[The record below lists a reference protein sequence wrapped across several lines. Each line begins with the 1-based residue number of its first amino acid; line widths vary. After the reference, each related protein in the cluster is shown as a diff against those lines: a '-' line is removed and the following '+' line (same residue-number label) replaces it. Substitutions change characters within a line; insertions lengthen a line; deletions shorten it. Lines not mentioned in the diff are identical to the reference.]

1 MLPERTLRRPA
12 LITLAIVA
20 FALIGL
26 SLWQLQ
32 AATAGLDIRRLTLG
46 GAPATVYAPA
56 AGPPGPV
63 VVIAHGFAGSQ
74 QLMQAFAVALA
85 GRGYVAVTYDLS
97 GHGRNPAPLSGDVT
111 KETGATRTLVAEL
124 ERVAAAARPLGDG
137 RLAVLGHSMAS
148 DIVVRF
154 AKAHPEVTATV
165 AVSMFS
171 REVTATEPR
180 NLLVIVGDWEG
191 FLKSEAL
198 RAVGLAVPAGA
209 AEPGRTYGDPAA
221 GTGRRAAFA
230 PFVEHVGVL
239 YSPLSLREAA
249 DWLDATFA
257 RPSPP
262 DWLPGHRGLW
272 FALLIAGII
281 ALARPVAELLP
292 VVTPDPAGAGLG
304 WKTLGPLLAAAAVGT
319 PLILRVLPTHVLPV
333 LVADYI
339 AAHFAMFGLLMAAGL
354 ALVRRR
360 SPAKQPPA
368 RLSVSA
374 LALGAALWTLY
385 TVGAFGSALDSYAVS
400 FVPPASRGTV
410 IAALLVGT
418 GLYFLS
424 DEWLTRGPGAAR
436 FAYPVAKLAFLLSLA
451 LAVSLDFGRLFFLV
465 IVMPVILLLFLV
477 FGLLSR
483 WAYRRTNHPFVPAI
497 ANAAFF
503 ATAIGVT
510 FPMLSG

>member
-1 MLPERTLRRPA
+1 MRRPA

-32 AATAGLDIRRLTLG
+32 AATAGVDIRRLTLAG
-46 GAPATVYAPA
+46 VPATIFTPA
-56 AGPPGPV
+56 AGPRGPA

-97 GHGRNPAPLSGDVT
+97 GHGRNPAPLSGDVS

-124 ERVAAAARPLGDG
+124 ERVAAAARSLGDG

-154 AKAHPEVTATV
+154 AKTHPEVAATI

-198 RAVGLAVPAGA
+198 RVVGLAAPEGA
-209 AEPGRTYGDPAA
+209 QPGRTYGDPVA

-239 YSPLSLREAA
+239 YSPLSLQEAA
-249 DWLDATFA
+249 KWLDAAFA
-257 RPSPP
+257 RPYPG
-262 DWLPGHRGLW
+262 DWNPGHRGLW

-304 WKTLGPLLAAAAVGT
+304 WRTLGPLLAVATVGT
-319 PLILRVLPTHVLPV
+319 PLILRILPTHVLPV

-339 AAHFAMFGLLMAAGL
+339 AAHFATFGLVSAAGL

-360 SPAKQPPA
+360 SPAKQSPA
-368 RLSVSA
+368 RLSMSA
-374 LALGAALWTLY
+374 LAVGVAVWTLY
-385 TVGAFGSALDSYAVS
+385 ILGAFGSALDTYAVS
-400 FVPPASRGTV
+400 FVPPASRRTV
-410 IAALLVGT
+410 ILALLAGT
-418 GLYFLS
+418 ALYFLS

-465 IVMPVILLLFLV
+465 IVVPVIMLLFLV

-497 ANAAFF
+497 ANATFF
-503 ATAIGVT
+503 AAAIGVT